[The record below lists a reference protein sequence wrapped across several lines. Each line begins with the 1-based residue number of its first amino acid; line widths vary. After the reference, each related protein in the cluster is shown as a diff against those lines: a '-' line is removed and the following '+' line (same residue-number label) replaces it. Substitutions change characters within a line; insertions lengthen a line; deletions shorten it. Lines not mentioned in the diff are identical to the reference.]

1 MIHVVDRGGVGALV
15 LLDISAAFDT
25 VDHRIM
31 ADVLLWRFDIR
42 AMRWPGLSPT
52 STTERRWSPS
62 AATHH
67 WHPRYRPW
75 SRRVRCWGQ
84 GHMSST
90 QMMRKKFP
98 NSSG

>member
-1 MIHVVDRGGVGALV
+1 MIHVVDRGEVGALV

-31 ADVLLWRFDIR
+31 AFSIGASIFG

-52 STTERRWSPS
+52 STTEPRWSPS

-67 WHPRYRPW
+67 WHPRYRPG
-75 SRRVRCWGQ
+75 SHRVRCWGQ

-90 QMMRKKFP
+90 QRMRKKFL